1 MRKTVLGL
9 ALAALVAAPI
19 AAQNDRADLGA
30 IYKIKAEGLGARS
43 QVMDTLSWLT
53 DVHGPRLTNSPGMR
67 AAAEWA
73 KTRLEQWGMANVQL
87 MPWGP
92 FGRGWENERLQINMI
107 APRPFE
113 MLGYPK
119 AWSIGTNGLVTA
131 DVVQATL
138 DTQDDLRKAAGTLK
152 GKIVV
157 LAPARDVELLWNGVA
172 RRFTDEELAAM
183 EEVQVAAPGGRGGRG
198 GGRGGA
204 AGAQPT
210 VSANDRLAFLAKEGA
225 VALFEPSPASRSDN
239 GAVLMGGWNPG
250 REANAPPS
258 VPQIVLAVE
267 HYNRLV
273 RILEKN
279 VPVQVAL
286 NVQNKFYDDV
296 NTYNVMAELPG
307 TDKKDEV
314 VMLGAHFDSWHAGT
328 GAVDNASGS
337 AVMMEAM
344 RILKASGLP
353 LRRTVR
359 LGLWTG
365 EEQGLI
371 GSRMYVTEQFG
382 DRATMKTTAAHEK
395 FAGYFNM
402 DNGSGAIRGVYLQ
415 GNEAVAPIFE
425 AWMKPFHNLGMTTLT
440 IRNTG
445 GTDHGSFDAIGLPG
459 WQFIQDPLDY
469 GTRSHHTNWDVYER
483 AIAADLMKNATIIAS
498 FVYHT
503 ANRDQLLPRKPM
515 PAAPPAGGGRGRGGL
530 R

>member
-19 AAQNDRADLGA
+19 AAQNERVDYDA
-30 IYKIKAEGLGARS
+30 IYRIKAEGLGARS

-53 DVHGPRLTNSPGMR
+53 DVHGPRLTNSPGMK

-73 KTRLEQWGMANVQL
+73 KGRLEQWGMANVQL
-87 MPWGP
+87 APWGP
-92 FGRGWENERLQINMI
+92 FGRGWENERLQINMV

-119 AWSIGTNGLVTA
+119 AWSPGTNGLVTA
-131 DVVQATL
+131 DVVHVTL
-138 DTQDDLRKAAGTLK
+138 DTQDDLKKAAGTLK
-152 GKIVV
+152 GKIVIS
-157 LAPARDVELLWNGVA
+157 APARDLDLLWNGVA
-172 RRFTDEELAAM
+172 RRFTDEELEAM
-183 EEVQVAAPGGRGGRG
+183 EAAPVAPPGGGRGGRG

-204 AGAQPT
+204 ALVGAVTAQ
-210 VSANDRLAFLAKEGA
+210 DRMAFLVKEGA
-225 VALFEPSPASRSDN
+225 VAIFEPSSAARSDH
-239 GAVLMGGWNPG
+239 GSILMGAGLPG
-250 REANAPPS
+250 RNADAPPAI
-258 VPQIVLAVE
+258 PQIVLAVE

-273 RILEKN
+273 RILDRN

-286 NVQNKFYDDV
+286 NVQNRFTDDV
-296 NTYNVMAELPG
+296 NSYNVMAELPG
-307 TDKKDEV
+307 TDKKNEV

-328 GAVDNASGS
+328 GTVDNAAGS

-344 RILKASGLP
+344 RILKATGLP

-425 AWMKPFHNLGMTTLT
+425 AWMKPFENLGMTTLT

-469 GTRSHHTNWDVYER
+469 STRSHHTNWDVYER
-483 AIAADLMKNATIIAS
+483 AVPADLMKNATIIAA

-515 PAAPPAGGGRGRGGL
+515 PTPPPAGRGGRGGTR
-530 R
+530 

>member
-1 MRKTVLGL
+1 MRKLALVLVLG
-9 ALAALVAAPI
+9 AWIAAPL
-19 AAQNDRADLGA
+19 ASSDEPVDLDA
-30 IYKIKAEGLGARS
+30 IHRIKAEGLGNS

-67 AAAEWA
+67 AAADWA
-73 KTRLEQWGMANVQL
+73 KQRMEEWGLSNVHL
-87 MPWGP
+87 APWGP
-92 FGRGWENERLQINMI
+92 FGRGWENERLSINMI

-119 AWSIGTNGLVTA
+119 AWTPGTDGPVTA
-131 DVVQATL
+131 DVVRVALATE
-138 DTQDDLRKAAGTLK
+138 DDLKAAAGTLK
-152 GKIVV
+152 GKIV
-157 LAPARDVELLWNGVA
+157 LLGAPRDVELLWEGVA
-172 RRFTDEELAAM
+172 RRFSPEELEEMQAA
-183 EEVQVAAPGGRGGRG
+183 QVGGRGGRG
-198 GGRGGA
+198 RFGGPPAPGA
-204 AGAQPT
+204 
-210 VSANDRLAFLAKEGA
+210 VSPAERLAFLAAEGA
-225 VALFEPSPASRSDN
+225 VAVFEPSSAARSDN
-239 GAVLMGGWNPG
+239 GSILIGSGLPG
-250 REANAPPS
+250 RDGDGAA

-267 HYNRLV
+267 HFNRIA
-273 RILEKN
+273 RILEKDI
-279 VPVQVAL
+279 PVTVAL
-286 NVQNKFYDDV
+286 NVQNRFYDDV
-296 NTYNVMAELPG
+296 NSFNVMAELPG
-307 TDKKDEV
+307 TDKRNEV

-371 GSRMYVTEQFG
+371 GSRMYVTETFG
-382 DRATMKTTAAHEK
+382 DRTTMRTTKAHET

-415 GNEAVAPIFE
+415 GNDAVAPIFD
-425 AWMKPFHNLGMTTLT
+425 AWMKPLRNLGMTTLT

-445 GTDHGSFDAIGLPG
+445 GTDHLAFDAIGLPG

-483 AIAADLMKNATIIAS
+483 AVPEDLMKNAVIIAT

-503 ANRDQLLPRKPM
+503 ANRDDLLPRKPM
-515 PAAPPAGGGRGRGGL
+515 PKAQ
-530 R
+530 

>member
-1 MRKTVLGL
+1 MRKTILGV
-9 ALAALVAAPI
+9 AVAALVAAPI
-19 AAQNDRADLGA
+19 AAQNERVDLDA
-30 IYKIKAEGLGARS
+30 IYRIKAEGLGNRS

-53 DVHGPRLTNSPGMR
+53 DVHGPRLTNSPGMK

-87 MPWGP
+87 APWGP

-119 AWSIGTNGLVTA
+119 AWSTGTAGPVTA
-131 DVVQATL
+131 EVVHVAL
-138 DTQDDLRKAAGTLK
+138 DTPDDLKKLAGTLK
-152 GKIVV
+152 GKIVIM
-157 LAPARDVELLWNGVA
+157 APARDLDLLWNGVA
-172 RRFTDEELAAM
+172 RRFTDQELKDM
-183 EEVQVAAPGGRGGRG
+183 ESAPVAGGGGRG
-198 GGRGGA
+198 GGGRGGGA
-204 AGAQPT
+204 PAGNT
-210 VSANDRLAFLAKEGA
+210 VSAADRMAFLVKEGA
-225 VALFEPSPASRSDN
+225 VATFEPSPASRSDH
-239 GAVLMGGWNPG
+239 GSILMGAGLPG
-250 REANAPPS
+250 RNAGAPPAI
-258 VPQIVLAVE
+258 PQIVLAVE
-267 HYNRLV
+267 HYNRMV
-273 RILEKN
+273 RILEKK
-279 VPVQVAL
+279 VPVQVVL
-286 NVQNKFYDDV
+286 NVQNRFYDDI
-296 NTYNVMAELPG
+296 NTYNVIAELPG
-307 TDKKDEV
+307 SDKKDEV

-328 GAVDNASGS
+328 GTVDNAAGS

-344 RILKASGLP
+344 RILKATGLP

-371 GSRMYVTEQFG
+371 GSRMYVTEHFG
-382 DRATMKTTAAHEK
+382 DRATMKTTGAHEK
-395 FAGYFNM
+395 FAGYFNL

-469 GTRSHHTNWDVYER
+469 GTRSHHTNWDVFER
-483 AIAADLMKNATIIAS
+483 AVPADMMKNATIVAA

-515 PAAPPAGGGRGRGGL
+515 PTPPPAGGGRGRGGL
-530 R
+530 Q

>member
-9 ALAALVAAPI
+9 AFAAALATPIVAQDEAV
-19 AAQNDRADLGA
+19 NLDA
-30 IYKIKAEGLGARS
+30 IYKIKAEGLGANS
-43 QVMDTLSWLT
+43 QVMNTVSWLT
-53 DVHGPRLTNSPGMR
+53 DVHGPRLTNSPGMK

-73 KTRLEQWGMANVQL
+73 KTRMEEWGFSNVQL
-87 MPWGP
+87 APWGP
-92 FGRGWENERLQINMI
+92 FGRGWENERLSINMI

-119 AWSIGTNGLVTA
+119 GWTPGTDGPVTA
-131 DVVQATL
+131 DVVRVAL
-138 DTQDDLRKAAGTLK
+138 DTDADLKKAAGTLK
-152 GKIVV
+152 GKIVITS
-157 LAPARDVELLWNGVA
+157 PARDVALLWDAVA
-172 RRFTDEELAAM
+172 SRFTGQELAEM
-183 EEVQVAAPGGRGGRG
+183 REQQITIGGRGGRG

-204 AGAQPT
+204 VTPGAVT
-210 VSANDRLAFLAKEGA
+210 AVDRLAFLAKEGA
-225 VALFEPSPASRSDN
+225 VAIFEPSSAARGDN
-239 GAVLMGGWNPG
+239 GAIVLGAGLPG
-250 REANAPPS
+250 RNAGAPPA

-267 HYNRLV
+267 HYNRIS

-279 VPVQVAL
+279 VPVRVAL

-328 GAVDNASGS
+328 GTVDNAAGS

-344 RILKASGLP
+344 RILKATGLP

-365 EEQGLI
+365 EEQGLL
-371 GSRMYVTEQFG
+371 GSRMYVTEMFG
-382 DRATMKTTAAHEK
+382 DRATMKTTKAHET

-415 GNEAVAPIFE
+415 GNEAVAPIFQ
-425 AWMKPFHNLGMTTLT
+425 AWMKPFENLGMTTLT

-445 GTDHGSFDAIGLPG
+445 GTDHQAFDAIGLPG
-459 WQFIQDPLDY
+459 WQFIQDELDY

-483 AIAADLMKNATIIAS
+483 AVPADLMKNAVIIAS

-503 ANRDQLLPRKPM
+503 ANREQLLPRKPM
-515 PAAPPAGGGRGRGGL
+515 PVVAR
-530 R
+530 

>member
-1 MRKTVLGL
+1 MRKTILGL
-9 ALAALVAAPI
+9 ALAALAAAPI
-19 AAQNDRADLGA
+19 AAQNERVDLDA
-30 IYKIKAEGLGARS
+30 IYRIKAEGLGNRS

-53 DVHGPRLTNSPGMR
+53 DVHGPRLTNSPGMK

-73 KTRLEQWGMANVQL
+73 KTRLEQWGMSNVQL
-87 MPWGP
+87 APWGP

-119 AWSIGTNGLVTA
+119 AWSTGTAGPVTA
-131 DVVQATL
+131 DVVHVAL
-138 DTQDDLRKAAGTLK
+138 DTQDDLRKLAGTLK
-152 GKIVV
+152 GKIVMM
-157 LAPARDVELLWNGVA
+157 APARDVDLLWSGVA
-172 RRFTDEELAAM
+172 RRFTDDELRNMQA
-183 EEVQVAAPGGRGGRG
+183 VPVAGGGGRG
-198 GGRGGA
+198 GGRGGGAPA
-204 AGAQPT
+204 ANA
-210 VSANDRLAFLAKEGA
+210 VSAADRMAFLVKEGA
-225 VALFEPSPASRSDN
+225 VATFEPSPASRSDH
-239 GAVLMGGWNPG
+239 GSILMGAGLPG
-250 REANAPPS
+250 RNAGAPPAI
-258 VPQIVLAVE
+258 PQIVLAVE
-267 HYNRLV
+267 HYNRMV
-273 RILEKN
+273 RILDKK
-279 VPVQVAL
+279 VPVQVVL
-286 NVQNKFYDDV
+286 NVQNRFYDDV
-296 NTYNVMAELPG
+296 NTYNVIAELPG
-307 TDKKDEV
+307 SDKKDEV

-328 GAVDNASGS
+328 GTVDNAAGS

-344 RILKASGLP
+344 RILKATGLP

-395 FAGYFNM
+395 FAGYFNL

-425 AWMKPFHNLGMTTLT
+425 AWMQPFHNLGMTTLT

-483 AIAADLMKNATIIAS
+483 AVPADMMKNATIVAA

-515 PAAPPAGGGRGRGGL
+515 PTPPPAGAGRGRGGL

>member
-1 MRKTVLGL
+1 MQGTP
-9 ALAALVAAPI
+9 PI
-19 AAQNDRADLGA
+19 ETTDLDA
-30 IYKIKAEGLGARS
+30 VYKIKAEGLGARS

-53 DVHGPRLTNSPGMR
+53 DVHGPRLTNSPGMK

-73 KTRLEQWGMANVQL
+73 RTRLQDWGMANVQL
-87 MPWGP
+87 APWGP

-119 AWSIGTNGLVTA
+119 AWSPGTSGPVTA
-131 DVVQATL
+131 DVVHVTL
-138 DTQDDLRKAAGTLK
+138 DTQDDLKRAAGTLK
-152 GKIVV
+152 GKIVM

-183 EEVQVAAPGGRGGRG
+183 QAAQIAVPGGRGRAG
-198 GGRGGA
+198 GPGLP
-204 AGAQPT
+204 AGA
-210 VSANDRLAFLAKEGA
+210 VNALDRMAFLVKEGA
-225 VALFEPSPASRSDN
+225 VAVFEPSPASRSDN
-239 GAVLMGGWNPG
+239 GSILMGAGLPG
-250 REANAPPS
+250 RNAGAAPAI
-258 VPQIVLAVE
+258 PQVVLAVE
-267 HYNRLV
+267 HYNRMA
-273 RILEKN
+273 RILAKQ
-279 VPVQVAL
+279 VPVQVVL
-286 NVQNKFYDDV
+286 NVQNRFYDDV
-296 NTYNVMAELPG
+296 NTYNVVAELPG

-328 GAVDNASGS
+328 GTVDNAAGS

-371 GSRMYVTEQFG
+371 GSRMYVTEMFG
-382 DRATMKTTAAHEK
+382 DRATMKTTKAHET
-395 FAGYFNM
+395 FAGYFNL
-402 DNGSGAIRGVYLQ
+402 DNGTGAIRGVYLQ

-483 AIAADLMKNATIIAS
+483 AVAADLMKNATIIAA
-498 FVYHT
+498 FAYHT
-503 ANRDQLLPRKPM
+503 ANRDQLLPRKPL
-515 PAAPPAGGGRGRGGL
+515 PTPPPAGGRGGRGGA

>member
-19 AAQNDRADLGA
+19 AAQNERADLDA
-30 IYKIKAEGLGARS
+30 IYKIKAEGLGSRS

-53 DVHGPRLTNSPGMR
+53 DVHGPRLTNSPGMK
-67 AAAEWA
+67 AAAEWT
-73 KTRLEQWGMANVQL
+73 KTRLQEWGMSNVQL
-87 MPWGP
+87 APWGP
-92 FGRGWENERLQINMI
+92 FGRGWENERLSINMI

-113 MLGYPK
+113 VLGYPK
-119 AWSIGTNGLVTA
+119 AWSPGTNGPVTA
-131 DVVQATL
+131 DVVHVTL
-138 DTQDDLRKAAGTLK
+138 DTEDDLKTAAGTLK
-152 GKIVV
+152 GKIVMM
-157 LAPARDVELLWNGVA
+157 APARDVALLWDGVA
-172 RRFTDEELAAM
+172 SRFTDQQLREMRDLP
-183 EEVQVAAPGGRGGRG
+183 VAPAGGRGGRAG
-198 GGRGGA
+198 GPPVTGA
-204 AGAQPT
+204 VNAT
-210 VSANDRLAFLAKEGA
+210 RRMAFLVAEGA
-225 VALFEPSPASRSDN
+225 VAMFEPSAASRSDN
-239 GAVLMGGWNPG
+239 GSIIMGAGLPG
-250 REANAPPS
+250 RDAGAPPAI
-258 VPQIVLAVE
+258 PQVVLAVE
-267 HYNRLV
+267 HYNRMARVLA
-273 RILEKN
+273 KN
-279 VPVQVAL
+279 VPVQVVL
-286 NVQNKFYDDV
+286 NVQNRFHDDL
-296 NTYNVMAELPG
+296 NSYNVIAEIPG
-307 TDKKDEV
+307 SDKKDEV

-371 GSRMYVTEQFG
+371 GSRMYVTEMFG
-382 DRATMKTTAAHEK
+382 DRATMKTTGAHEK

-402 DNGSGAIRGVYLQ
+402 DNGSGAIRGIYLQ

-425 AWMKPFHNLGMTTLT
+425 AWMKPFENIGMTTLT

-483 AIAADLMKNATIIAS
+483 AVPADLMKNATIIAS

-515 PAAPPAGGGRGRGGL
+515 PTPPPAGAGRGGRGGQ
-530 R
+530 

>member
-19 AAQNDRADLGA
+19 AAQNERVDLDA

-53 DVHGPRLTNSPGMR
+53 DVHGPRLTNSPGMK

-73 KTRLEQWGMANVQL
+73 KTRLQEWGMSNVQL
-87 MPWGP
+87 APWGP

-113 MLGYPK
+113 LLGYPK
-119 AWSIGTNGLVTA
+119 AWSPGTDGPVTA
-131 DVVQATL
+131 DVVHVTL
-138 DTQDDLRKAAGTLK
+138 DTQDDLTKASGTLR
-152 GKIVV
+152 GKIVIM
-157 LAPARDVELLWNGVA
+157 APPRDVDLLWNGVA
-172 RRFTDEELAAM
+172 RRFTDDELREM
-183 EEVQVAAPGGRGGRG
+183 RGVPVTPPGGGRG
-198 GGRGGA
+198 GGRGGGPP
-204 AGAQPT
+204 AGAVTPAQ
-210 VSANDRLAFLAKEGA
+210 RMAFLVKEGA
-225 VALFEPSPASRSDN
+225 VATFEPSSAARSDH
-239 GAVLMGGWNPG
+239 GSILMGAGLPG
-250 REANAPPS
+250 RDANAPPA

-267 HYNRLV
+267 HYNRIARVLA
-273 RILEKN
+273 KN
-279 VPVQVAL
+279 VPVQVVL
-286 NVQNKFYDDV
+286 NVQNRFTDDV
-296 NTYNVMAELPG
+296 NSYNVMAELPG

-328 GAVDNASGS
+328 GTVDNAAGS

-344 RILKASGLP
+344 RILKATGLP

-382 DRATMKTTAAHEK
+382 DRATMKTTAAHQK
-395 FAGYFNM
+395 FAGYFNL

-425 AWMKPFHNLGMTTLT
+425 AWMKPFENLGMTALT

-445 GTDHGSFDAIGLPG
+445 GTDHQSFDAIGLPG

-469 GTRSHHTNWDVYER
+469 GTRSHHTNWDLYER
-483 AIAADLMKNATIIAS
+483 AVPADMMKNATIIAA

-515 PAAPPAGGGRGRGGL
+515 PTPPPPAGRGRGGQ
-530 R
+530 